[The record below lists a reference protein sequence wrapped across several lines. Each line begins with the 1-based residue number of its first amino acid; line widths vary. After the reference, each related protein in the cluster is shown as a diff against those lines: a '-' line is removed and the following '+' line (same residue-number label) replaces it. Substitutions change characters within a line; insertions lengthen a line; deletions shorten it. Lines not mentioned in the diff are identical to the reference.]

1 MNHSKGA
8 LYFHRLFSVH
18 ELGFGNPEPFI
29 ASLIRQFLRLGEAV
43 AGRWIEMPQGILI
56 LQMAPGQPNS
66 GAIYLYDRRQ
76 HVFYLLCFDGEDDHL
91 TLEDFN
97 QLLSE
102 YDLLRFAEHPSL
114 VQSQPSMPESQIHH
128 NPKPVVSAPKGFDL
142 TAANCAA
149 FAAKQ
154 GVVWYA
160 RPGVV
165 QLQFQSLGS
174 A

>member
-1 MNHSKGA
+1 MNLSKGT

-29 ASLIRQFLRLGEAV
+29 GSLIRKFLRIGEAV
-43 AGRWIEMPQGILI
+43 AGRWIEMPQGILV
-56 LQMAPGQPNS
+56 LQLVPGKADS

-97 QLLSE
+97 HLLSE
-102 YDLLRFAEHPSL
+102 YDLLRYAEHPSL
-114 VQSQPSMPESQIHH
+114 VQSRPPMPDSQISH
-128 NPKPVVSAPKGFDL
+128 NPKPAAQTKGFDL
-142 TAANCAA
+142 TVANCAG
-149 FAAKQ
+149 FTTKQ

-165 QLQFQSLGS
+165 QFHFQSLGS